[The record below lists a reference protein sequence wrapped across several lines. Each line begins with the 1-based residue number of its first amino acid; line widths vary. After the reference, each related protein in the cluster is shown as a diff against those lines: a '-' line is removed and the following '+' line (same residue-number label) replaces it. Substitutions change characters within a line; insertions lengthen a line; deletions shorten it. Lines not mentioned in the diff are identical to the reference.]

1 MVITDILLLG
11 KIRGIIMMIIISG
24 MKKIKIIALIIFLL
38 VLILIA
44 LSFFKLPINTITNNL
59 VKEQTKNNVFLTS
72 SGEQSLILLPKPQI
86 EINDASFSIQNDL
99 VVAEVKTKNIKFSR
113 SLLNNDNVT
122 IYVPNATIEN
132 LDITSL
138 ENDVL
143 LEGDL
148 ENLEIRIL
156 SSEKSTEIFS
166 NIFSYKEAK
175 VQFDALIEDEALKKF
190 KFSIQNLDVNE
201 LVLLLDQNYQKFFKQ
216 INFDT
221 IDIDGEYTQNNF
233 SINNLILNFSENSQ
247 LNLSGLINLDNIFNS
262 KLNIQGSN
270 IPLEIISQFLQNI
283 NLVDISILPK
293 GNLVNFDIEYSDYI
307 KINTLSYVTQY
318 ESKID
323 LKGSFNY
330 IDFSDIDVEIDIAST
345 SSIDISSLIQLIF
358 PTLKSDF
365 IDFDK
370 LSLSSILKGKDL
382 KIKEFNLSKD
392 EAFIS
397 VLGDINL
404 GDFSKRG
411 LQIKVNNFNQYHLIP
426 NVQIKEALNQLN
438 NSYLDMEG
446 TLINDEVLINSLDV
460 FQENELK
467 LSVNGEINLS
477 NIQQTFLKINL
488 HRLKSNDLRKL
499 AEYSNQIDFIEY
511 LDLFLFDNMKG
522 NIIVDLSTN
531 SYVLEN
537 IEITQDESIS
547 TISGKI
553 FEEKF
558 SGKINLKS
566 LNLEN
571 LEKFFLKSSRLN
583 GLLDLEIDISQPID
597 LNIITGINGE
607 IKGKVNINV
616 KEEEIALLLFM
627 QSLSQDIED
636 FEQINQL
643 INTLSLS
650 FINNNISF
658 KGIITNPSNK
668 KLIIKDLIFTS
679 SNNQELKGEIEYF
692 HPNYKITL
700 FDILDQDDFIIKFDN
715 GLYTYERVI
724 PDGTIRKPI
733 EELIQKNINKIFENL
748 LQ

>member
-1 MVITDILLLG
+1 M
-11 KIRGIIMMIIISG
+11 
-24 MKKIKIIALIIFLL
+24 
-38 VLILIA
+38 
-44 LSFFKLPINTITNNL
+44 
-59 VKEQTKNNVFLTS
+59 
-72 SGEQSLILLPKPQI
+72 
-86 EINDASFSIQNDL
+86 
-99 VVAEVKTKNIKFSR
+99 
-113 SLLNNDNVT
+113 
-122 IYVPNATIEN
+122 
-132 LDITSL
+132 
-138 ENDVL
+138 
-143 LEGDL
+143 
-148 ENLEIRIL
+148 
-156 SSEKSTEIFS
+156 
-166 NIFSYKEAK
+166 
-175 VQFDALIEDEALKKF
+175 
-190 KFSIQNLDVNE
+190 
-201 LVLLLDQNYQKFFKQ
+201 
-216 INFDT
+216 
-221 IDIDGEYTQNNF
+221 
-233 SINNLILNFSENSQ
+233 
-247 LNLSGLINLDNIFNS
+247 
-262 KLNIQGSN
+262 
-270 IPLEIISQFLQNI
+270 
-283 NLVDISILPK
+283 
-293 GNLVNFDIEYSDYI
+293 
-307 KINTLSYVTQY
+307 
-318 ESKID
+318 
-323 LKGSFNY
+323 
-330 IDFSDIDVEIDIAST
+330 
-345 SSIDISSLIQLIF
+345 
-358 PTLKSDF
+358 KSDF

-477 NIQQTFLKINL
+477 NIQQAFLKINL

-650 FINNNISF
+650 FINNNISL

-692 HPNYKITL
+692 HPNYNITL

>member
-1 MVITDILLLG
+1 
-11 KIRGIIMMIIISG
+11 
-24 MKKIKIIALIIFLL
+24 MKKLKIIALIIFLL

-59 VKEQTKNNVFLTS
+59 VKEQTKNNVFLTT

-345 SSIDISSLIQLIF
+345 SSKDISSLIQLIF

-692 HPNYKITL
+692 HPNYNITL

>member
-1 MVITDILLLG
+1 
-11 KIRGIIMMIIISG
+11 

-59 VKEQTKNNVFLTS
+59 VKEQTKNNVFLTT

-99 VVAEVKTKNIKFSR
+99 VVADVKTKNIKFSR

-122 IYVPNATIEN
+122 IYVPNAAIEN

-201 LVLLLDQNYQKFFKQ
+201 LVLLLDQNYQKFLKQ

-293 GNLVNFDIEYSDYI
+293 GNLANFDIEYSDYI

-330 IDFSDIDVEIDIAST
+330 IDFSDIDVEIGIAST
-345 SSIDISSLIQLIF
+345 SSKDISSLIQLIF

-392 EAFIS
+392 ETFIS

-426 NVQIKEALNQLN
+426 NVHIKEALNQLN
-438 NSYLDMEG
+438 NSYLDMDG
-446 TLINDEVLINSLDV
+446 TLINDEVFFNSLDV

-499 AEYSNQIDFIEY
+499 AEYSNQIDYIEY
-511 LDLFLFDNMKG
+511 FELFLFDNMKG

-650 FINNNISF
+650 FINNNISL

>member
-1 MVITDILLLG
+1 
-11 KIRGIIMMIIISG
+11 

-59 VKEQTKNNVFLTS
+59 VKEQTKNNVFLTT

-99 VVAEVKTKNIKFSR
+99 VVADVKTKNIKFSR

-293 GNLVNFDIEYSDYI
+293 GNLANFDIEYSDYI

-345 SSIDISSLIQLIF
+345 SSKDISSLIQLIF

-438 NSYLDMEG
+438 NSYLDMDG
-446 TLINDEVLINSLDV
+446 TLINNEVLINSLDV

-499 AEYSNQIDFIEY
+499 AEYSNQIDYIEY

-558 SGKINLKS
+558 SGKINLNS

-597 LNIITGINGE
+597 LNIISGINGE

-650 FINNNISF
+650 FINNDISF

>member
-1 MVITDILLLG
+1 
-11 KIRGIIMMIIISG
+11 

-59 VKEQTKNNVFLTS
+59 VKEQTKNNVFLTT

-99 VVAEVKTKNIKFSR
+99 VVADVKTKNIKFSR

-122 IYVPNATIEN
+122 INVPNATIEN

-201 LVLLLDQNYQKFFKQ
+201 LVLLLDQNYQKFLKQ

-293 GNLVNFDIEYSDYI
+293 GNLANFDIEYSDYI

-330 IDFSDIDVEIDIAST
+330 IDFSDIDVEIGIAST
-345 SSIDISSLIQLIF
+345 SSKDISSLIQLIF

-392 EAFIS
+392 ETFIS

-426 NVQIKEALNQLN
+426 NVHIKEALNQLN
-438 NSYLDMEG
+438 NSYLDMDG
-446 TLINDEVLINSLDV
+446 TLINDEVFFNSLDV

-499 AEYSNQIDFIEY
+499 AEYSNQIDYIEY
-511 LDLFLFDNMKG
+511 FELFLFDNMKG

>member
-1 MVITDILLLG
+1 
-11 KIRGIIMMIIISG
+11 
-24 MKKIKIIALIIFLL
+24 MKKLKIIALIIFLL

-221 IDIDGEYTQNNF
+221 IDIEGEYTQNNF

-345 SSIDISSLIQLIF
+345 SSKDISSLIQLIF

>member
-1 MVITDILLLG
+1 
-11 KIRGIIMMIIISG
+11 

-38 VLILIA
+38 VLILFA

-99 VVAEVKTKNIKFSR
+99 AVADFNTKNIKFSR
-113 SLLNNDNVT
+113 SLLNSDNVT

-132 LDITSL
+132 LDISTL

-175 VQFDALIEDEALKKF
+175 VQFDALIEDEALQKL
-190 KFSIQNLDVNE
+190 KFSIQNLDINE
-201 LVLLLDQNYQKFFKQ
+201 LVLLLDKNYQKFFKQ

-233 SINNLILNFSENSQ
+233 SINNLIINFNENSQ

-283 NLVDISILPK
+283 NFADISILPK
-293 GNLVNFDIEYSDYI
+293 GNVANFDIEYSDYI
-307 KINTLSYVTQY
+307 KINTLSYVTHN

-323 LKGSFNY
+323 LKGSLNY
-330 IDFSDIDVEIDIAST
+330 IDFSDIDFEIDITST
-345 SSIDISSLIQLIF
+345 SSKDISSLVKLIF

-392 EAFIS
+392 ETLIS
-397 VLGDINL
+397 VLGDVNL
-404 GDFSKRG
+404 EDFSKRG
-411 LQIKVNNFNQYHLIP
+411 LQIKVKNFNQFHLIP
-426 NVQIKEALNQLN
+426 SAQIKEVLNQFSI
-438 NSYLDMEG
+438 SYLDMEG
-446 TLINDEVLINSLDV
+446 TLINEEVIINSLDI
-460 FQENELK
+460 FQDDKVLK
-467 LSVNGEINLS
+467 LSVSGETNLS
-477 NIQQTFLKINL
+477 NIQQTFLNINL
-488 HRLKSNDLRKL
+488 YRLKSNDLRKL

-511 LDLFLFDNMKG
+511 LDLFIFDNMKG
-522 NIIVDLSTN
+522 NIIIDLSTS

-537 IEITQDESIS
+537 IEITQNESIS
-547 TISGKI
+547 TLSGKI

-566 LNLEN
+566 LTLEN
-571 LEKFFLKSSRLN
+571 LEKFFLNSERLN
-583 GLLDLEIDISQPID
+583 GLLNLEIDISQPID
-597 LNIITGINGE
+597 LNNITEINGE
-607 IKGKVNINV
+607 IKGQVNINV

-650 FINNNISF
+650 FINNIISF

-733 EELIQKNINKIFENL
+733 EELIQKNINKLFENL

>member
-1 MVITDILLLG
+1 
-11 KIRGIIMMIIISG
+11 
-24 MKKIKIIALIIFLL
+24 MKKLKIIALIIFLL

-99 VVAEVKTKNIKFSR
+99 VVADVKTKNIKFSR

-156 SSEKSTEIFS
+156 SSEKSTEMFS

-345 SSIDISSLIQLIF
+345 SSKDISSLIQLIF

-558 SGKINLKS
+558 SGKINLNS

-692 HPNYKITL
+692 HPNYNITL

>member
-1 MVITDILLLG
+1 
-11 KIRGIIMMIIISG
+11 

-59 VKEQTKNNVFLTS
+59 VKEQTKNNVFLTT

-99 VVAEVKTKNIKFSR
+99 VVADVKTKNIKFSR

-201 LVLLLDQNYQKFFKQ
+201 LVLLLDQNYQKFLKQ

-293 GNLVNFDIEYSDYI
+293 GNLANFDIEYSDYI

-330 IDFSDIDVEIDIAST
+330 IDFSDIDVEIGIAST
-345 SSIDISSLIQLIF
+345 SSKDISSLIQLIF

-392 EAFIS
+392 ETFIS

-426 NVQIKEALNQLN
+426 NVHIKEALNQLN
-438 NSYLDMEG
+438 NSYLDMDG
-446 TLINDEVLINSLDV
+446 TLINDEVFFNSLDV

-499 AEYSNQIDFIEY
+499 AEYSNQIDYIEY
-511 LDLFLFDNMKG
+511 FELFLFDNMKG